1 MNSFSK
7 DEKYFYKKR
16 IIFKF
21 EINLIKMQVRIFLKS
36 FSAEKFIENDQF
48 ISTQFNIS
56 TNVNVTNIQKI
67 EDGIKFSFI
76 TDITYSPSIAHIN
89 IKGEGI
95 LKDDEKIFEIVEK
108 YDKKEALPP
117 YLIQT
122 IVNFSIIE
130 ATVLTRSLNIPPPIP
145 LPKISIEEKKKE
157 KDNKLT
163 YLK

>member
-1 MNSFSK
+1 
-7 DEKYFYKKR
+7 
-16 IIFKF
+16 
-21 EINLIKMQVRIFLKS
+21 MQVRIFLKS

-48 ISTQFNIS
+48 IPTQFSIS

-67 EDGIKFSFI
+67 EGGIKISFI
-76 TDITYSPSIAHIN
+76 TDINYSPSIAHIN

-95 LKDDEKIFEIVEK
+95 LKDNEKIFEIIEK

-157 KDNKLT
+157 KNNKLT